1 MGTRVVFKNTG
12 VVVIHLYQV
21 SSISVKDVRSMI
33 STAPRASLK
42 SFCERILSAANLILT
57 EGNTLLSEEELA
69 MMVLLHM
76 NRNFMEVPSQN
87 SQGLLDASLIPMDL
101 PQRTPFSIA

>member
-1 MGTRVVFKNTG
+1 
-12 VVVIHLYQV
+12 
-21 SSISVKDVRSMI
+21 MI

-101 PQRTPFSIA
+101 PQRTTKGPPSPLHGTSRPAQR